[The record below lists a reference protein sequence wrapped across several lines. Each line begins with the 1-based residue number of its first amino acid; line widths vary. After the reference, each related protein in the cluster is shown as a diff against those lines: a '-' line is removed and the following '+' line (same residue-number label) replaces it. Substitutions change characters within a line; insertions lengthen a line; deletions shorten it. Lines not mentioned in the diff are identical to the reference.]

1 MILSVIVDPV
11 ADSPADRAE
20 QAAARL
26 LRSRE
31 VRFTAARR
39 LVVRALA
46 RTDGPMPAVDLH
58 RGLREEIPL
67 SSLYRTLAVLEQ
79 SRVLVKEH
87 DDLGVARYE
96 LAEWFAG
103 HHHHLVC
110 GSCGE
115 VRDVAVS
122 PETEHT
128 ITALVERI
136 ASRAGY
142 QATGHRIDIEGTCRA
157 CRER

>member
-1 MILSVIVDPV
+1 M

-26 LRSRE
+26 LHSRE

-46 RTDGPMPAVDLH
+46 KADGPVAAADLH
-58 RGLREEIPL
+58 QGLREDIPL

-79 SRVLVKEH
+79 SQVLVKQH

-110 GSCGE
+110 DSCGE

-122 PETEHT
+122 PEAEDT
-128 ITALVERI
+128 ITGLVERI

-142 QATGHRIDIEGTCRA
+142 RATGHRIDIEGTCRA
-157 CRER
+157 CRGR

>member
-1 MILSVIVDPV
+1 M

-20 QAAARL
+20 RAAARL

-31 VRFTAARR
+31 ERFTTARR

-46 RTDGPMPAVDLH
+46 EAGGPVAAADLH
-58 RGLREEIPL
+58 RSLRDEVPL

-79 SRVLVKEH
+79 SRVLAKEH
-87 DDLGVARYE
+87 DGLGVARYE

-110 GSCGE
+110 DSCGE
-115 VRDVAVS
+115 VRDVEVS

-128 ITALVERI
+128 ITDLVEGL

-142 QATGHRIDIEGTCRA
+142 RPTGHRIDIEGTCRA
-157 CRER
+157 CRGR

>member
-1 MILSVIVDPV
+1 M
-11 ADSPADRAE
+11 
-20 QAAARL
+20 
-26 LRSRE
+26 
-31 VRFTAARR
+31 RFTAARR

-46 RTDGPMPAVDLH
+46 KADGPVPAADLH

-110 GSCGE
+110 DSCGE

-122 PETEHT
+122 SDTEHT
-128 ITALVERI
+128 ITTLVERI

-142 QATGHRIDIEGTCRA
+142 RASGHRIDIEGTCRA
-157 CRER
+157 CRGR

>member
-1 MILSVIVDPV
+1 MP
-11 ADSPADRAE
+11 DSAADRAE
-20 QAAARL
+20 KAAGRL
-26 LRSRE
+26 LRARD

-39 LVVRALA
+39 LVVRALSEA
-46 RTDGPMPAVDLH
+46 GGPLAAGDLH
-58 RGLREEIPL
+58 RGLGDAVPL
-67 SSLYRTLAVLEQ
+67 SSLYRTLAVLEESQ
-79 SRVLVKEH
+79 VLAKQH
-87 DDLGVARYE
+87 DGLGVARYE

-122 PETEHT
+122 PETEDT
-128 ITALVERI
+128 ITGLVERI

-142 QATGHRIDIEGTCRA
+142 RATGHRVDIEGTCRA
-157 CRER
+157 CRGR